1 MSIGNMKLGGK
12 MALGF
17 GGILGLTA
25 LLGAVAIGT
34 MWKGR
39 HQADLMANESVPE
52 VVVANQVER
61 GSLLT
66 MYAIRG
72 YGFTDEEAFLVEGRK
87 TLDDLQKTLVE
98 AQTLGA
104 SSPRLAELKTA
115 ADTASAKVAEY
126 VQCVQQ
132 TEAATRAI
140 GLQRQALDAAAAAFL
155 AATEGLVKSQ
165 TASLEQDLVSQAEVE
180 QIRLRTWKLMQANS
194 ILDAGNACR
203 VIAWRAQAMRDPT
216 VLEAA
221 DPQFALIAKL
231 AAELLAKLEVEADIK
246 ELEACTTAAN
256 QYKSALDALETQWVT
271 RETLASRRSQIGEA
285 VLAEAQKT
293 SERGLQAVSDGSKR
307 SAASLSQASVVLMVG
322 VGVVLVLGLTGAW
335 LITRSIT
342 VPVRVLTQTLSS
354 GADETAAAAGQVSSS
369 SQSLAEGASQQAASL
384 EETSASLEEMSSL
397 TRRNA
402 ETADRV
408 KSLASDAR
416 NAGDVGT
423 REMEAM
429 SGAME
434 GIKASSGE
442 IAKIIKTID
451 EIAFQTNILALN
463 AAVEAARAGEA
474 GMGFAVVADEVRGL
488 AQRCAQAA
496 KETAV
501 KIEEAVERSARGV
514 DISANV
520 ARSLGEIVTKARQV
534 DELASEVATS
544 SREQSQGI
552 DQVSRAMAEMDKVT
566 QATAGNAEESASA
579 AEELNAQAAT
589 LRQAVTELQRL
600 VDGKDAGHTSSVSP
614 RVNGAPK
621 AAVTRPKKTVSSNRL
636 AVNSTPRSQPVSLS
650 APARSGGM
658 PAGEP
663 DMRDF

>member
-1 MSIGNMKLGGK
+1 MKLGGK

-25 LLGAVAIGT
+25 VLGAVAIGT
-34 MWKGR
+34 MWKGQN
-39 HQADLMANESVPE
+39 QADLMANESVPE

-61 GSLLT
+61 SSLLT

-72 YGFTDEEAFLVEGRK
+72 YGFTDEEAYLVEGRK
-87 TLDDLQKTLVE
+87 TLDELQKTLVE

-104 SSPRLAELKTA
+104 SSPRLAQLKSA
-115 ADTASAKVAEY
+115 ADAAAAKVAEY
-126 VQCVQQ
+126 LQCVQQ
-132 TEAATRAI
+132 TEAATQAI
-140 GLQRQALDAAAAAFL
+140 AVQRQALDTAAGAFL
-155 AATEGLVKSQ
+155 AASEGLVKSQ
-165 TASLEQDLVSQAEVE
+165 SASLEQDLASQAEVE
-180 QIRLRTWKLMQANS
+180 AIRLRAWKLSQANS
-194 ILDAGNACR
+194 ILDAGNASR
-203 VIAWRAQAMRDPT
+203 VIAWRAQAMRDPK
-216 VLEAA
+216 VLDGA
-221 DPQFALIAKL
+221 DAHFGQISKL
-231 AAELLAKLEVEADIK
+231 AAEMRAKLEVEADIK
-246 ELEACTTAAN
+246 ELEACVTAAN
-256 QYKSALDALETQWVT
+256 QYQAALEVLETQWVA
-271 RETLASRRSQIGEA
+271 REALAARRTQLGQA

-293 SERGLQAVSDGSKR
+293 SERGLASVSDGSKT
-307 SAASLSQASVVLMVG
+307 SAASLSQGSVVLMIG
-322 VGVVLVLGLTGAW
+322 VGVVLVLGLAGAW

-423 REMEAM
+423 REMQAM

-514 DISANV
+514 EISANV
-520 ARSLGEIVTKARQV
+520 AKSLGEIVTKARQV

-600 VDGKDAGHTSSVSP
+600 VDGQDAVRSSSVNP
-614 RVNGAPK
+614 RENGAPR
-621 AAVTRPKKTVSSNRL
+621 ASVTRQKKSGSSAASSSRL
-636 AVNSTPRSQPVSLS
+636 VTHAAPRAQSVSLS
-650 APARSGGM
+650 APVRSGGM